1 MVRVLTLTHHMGEGP
16 YFFIGTES
24 LTIHMVRPGGARLLR
39 RGVTHYSYGEGF
51 GDVAW
56 GEGGPSCIDLESFM
70 VLLSLCLLVP
80 LVDGST
86 AQKEVILFNLI

>member
-1 MVRVLTLTHHMGEGP
+1 MEGP
-16 YFFIGTES
+16 LLNLISFV
-24 LTIHMVRPGGARLLR
+24 LLLR
-39 RGVTHYSYGEGF
+39 ALYYLGVTHYSYGEGF